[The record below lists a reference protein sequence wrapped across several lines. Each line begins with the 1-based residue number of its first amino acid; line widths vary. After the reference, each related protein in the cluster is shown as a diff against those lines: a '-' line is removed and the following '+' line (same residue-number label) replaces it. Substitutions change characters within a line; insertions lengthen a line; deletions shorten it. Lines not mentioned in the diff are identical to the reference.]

1 MSTPAFCHLK
11 PRVCGRFVS
20 RLFVMGKVSAA
31 MIKKKMERVHKRM
44 PFVPEESPTIRQ
56 PRSMKDRQQ
65 LWLLAG
71 LKHLKAPIAPMR

>member
-1 MSTPAFCHLK
+1 
-11 PRVCGRFVS
+11 
-20 RLFVMGKVSAA
+20 MGKVSAA

-71 LKHLKAPIAPMR
+71 LKDLKAPIAPMR